1 MANLEQGLAALKQY
15 FGYESFR
22 PLQEK
27 TITYLLEGKDVLTL
41 MPTGGGK
48 SICFQIPAIILEGTC
63 IVVSPLI
70 ALMQDQ
76 VEGLVA
82 NGIRAAFLNSSQTP
96 SEQQDIETR
105 LLQRQLDLLYISP
118 EKIISPGFI
127 PVLNT
132 IKINLFAID
141 EAHCISMWGHDFRQE
156 YTKLGFI
163 REQFPGIPI
172 LALTAS
178 AEKVTRLDITR
189 QLGIPEEHILVA
201 SFDRPNIYLEVRPGR
216 KRMEQITDFVHHNRK
231 QSGIVYCLS
240 RKSTEQVAARLQAAG
255 YKAAFYHAGMSAR
268 DRASTQSDFIADRT
282 QIICATIAFGMGI
295 DKSNVRW
302 IIHYNLPKN
311 MEGYYQ
317 EIGRAGRDGLPA
329 QALLFYTVADLQMLR
344 DMLTQQESNQAEL
357 QLAKLERIQQYAESL
372 VCRRRVLLNYF
383 GEPFHRDCDN
393 CDTCKQPHSGI
404 DGTIIAQKA
413 LSALYRTGG
422 RESNSLLIHILRGSR
437 KKEVLEKNY
446 HELKSY
452 GCGAE
457 HSYEAWQFYLVQLRN
472 LGYLESPPDQ
482 KNMVLI
488 NDASKRVLFSGEKVK
503 LIRFSGSGR
512 STETPVKISR
522 GPSQTQRDLSELYD
536 LLIELRR
543 SLAVKAGI
551 PPYSLLSDADI
562 QSMIEQLPVS
572 TYELHSVSGM
582 SQKKIA
588 DYGNFF
594 RQAILSFVSD
604 RPLLAK
610 KKSKA
615 LTFAY
620 LEKGLSLEEIASLRQ
635 LKLVTIEDH
644 AAQLYTDG
652 FPLDIRP
659 FLPLDAE
666 VVIREAIHKAG
677 GVKAP
682 LKTLHDLLFGQYS
695 YLAIKLTL
703 AKMERER
710 MQI

>member
-1 MANLEQGLAALKQY
+1 MANMAQSLAALKQY

-27 TITYLLEGKDVLTL
+27 TIAYLLEGKDVLTL

-76 VEGLVA
+76 VEGLIA
-82 NGIRAAFLNSSQTP
+82 NGIRAAFLNSTQSP
-96 SEQQDIETR
+96 AEQEAIETL
-105 LLQRQLDLLYISP
+105 LLQRKLDLLYVSP
-118 EKIISPGFI
+118 EKMVSPGFV
-127 PVLNT
+127 PLLNT

-156 YTKLGFI
+156 YTKLGFLKE
-163 REQFPGIPI
+163 RFTGIPI

-189 QLGIPEEHILVA
+189 QLGIPEEHMLID
-201 SFDRPNIYLEVRPGR
+201 SFDRPNIFLEVRPGR
-216 KRMEQITDFVHHNRK
+216 KRLEQIEDFVQEKK
-231 QSGIVYCLS
+231 QQPGIVYCLS
-240 RKSTEQVAARLQAAG
+240 RKSTEQVAARLQSKG
-255 YKAAFYHAGMSAR
+255 YKAAFYHAGMSAE
-268 DRASTQSDFIADRT
+268 DRAKTQGDFIADRI

-302 IIHYNLPKN
+302 IVHYNLPKN
-311 MEGYYQ
+311 IEGYYQ
-317 EIGRAGRDGLPA
+317 EIGRSGRDGLA
-329 QALLFYTVADLQMLR
+329 AHALLFYTVADLQLLR
-344 DMLTQQESNQAEL
+344 DILSQPESNQVEL

-383 GEPFHRDCDN
+383 GEPFHRDCNN
-393 CDTCKQPHSGI
+393 CDVCKKPPSGI

-422 RESNSLLIHILRGSR
+422 KESTNMLINVLRGSQKR
-437 KKEVLEKNY
+437 ELLEKNY
-446 HELKSY
+446 HQLKSY
-452 GCGAE
+452 GCGSE

-482 KNMVLI
+482 KNMVIL
-488 NDASKRVLFSGEKVK
+488 NEASQRVLFSGEKVK
-503 LIRFSGSGR
+503 LIAYVGTSY
-512 STETPVKISR
+512 EPAPKIAREIS
-522 GPSQTQRDLSELYD
+522 PTQRGLSELYE

-551 PPYSLLSDADI
+551 PPYSLLSDANI
-562 QSMIEQLPVS
+562 QSMIEQLPLS
-572 TYELHSVSGM
+572 NHELQFVSGM

-588 DYGNFF
+588 DYGGFF
-594 RQAILSFVSD
+594 RQAIFKFMSEH
-604 RPLLAK
+604 PILARNK
-610 KKSKA
+610 TKSI
-615 LTFAY
+615 TFY
-620 LEKGLSLEEIASLRQ
+620 HLEKGMSVEEIANERH
-635 LKLVTIEDH
+635 LKVATVEDH
-644 AAQLYTDG
+644 LARLYAEG
-652 FPLDIRP
+652 YPIAIRS

-666 VVIREAIHKAG
+666 VIIREVIHKAG
-677 GVKAP
+677 PQAS
-682 LKTLHDLLFGQYS
+682 LKTLHELLFAQYS
-695 YLAIKLTL
+695 YLAIKLTQ

-710 MQI
+710 VQL